1 MSLSGK
7 LPARDLIT
15 PYPLRRTM
23 KLLEGESL
31 RRHLLESYSNNP
43 KGWSFVI
50 SPSVKHGFY
59 DAVVSGPHEAWMLK
73 IDSIFKPAPIVLG
86 SPTEESPN
94 LKPAGTFRYGYRTL
108 PPELILKM
116 LRDEEYPPKNKGVTN
131 FMSILKSETVVPE
144 EGKSYA
150 EGPFVFTSKGKVDSS
165 EHQRELDTKLGSE
178 MQRLLRTRYPAYG

>member
-1 MSLSGK
+1 
-7 LPARDLIT
+7 
-15 PYPLRRTM
+15 M

-31 RRHLLESYSNNP
+31 KRHLLESYSKNP
-43 KGWSFVI
+43 KGWNFVI

-73 IDSIFKPAPIVLG
+73 IDSIFKPTPIVLG
-86 SPTEESPN
+86 SPTEEIPN
-94 LKPAGTFRYGYRTL
+94 LELADTFRYGYRSLT
-108 PPELILKM
+108 PELILQM
-116 LRDEEYPPKNKGVTN
+116 LRGEEYPPKNNAVAN
-131 FMSILKSETVVPE
+131 FLSILKSETVVPE

-165 EHQRELDTKLGSE
+165 ERQRDLDSKLASE